1 MHKRGNE
8 IDERDT
14 KKESSAVGCVLESVC
29 VCVCTIVK
37 VCVCVCGLLGYS
49 VCVGVLLRDIFNSVC
64 QLLSSPSARD
74 VGGKQKNI
82 SNATII

>member
-1 MHKRGNE
+1 MRETQKRVF
-8 IDERDT
+8 
-14 KKESSAVGCVLESVC
+14 SSRLCVREC
-29 VCVCTIVK
+29 MCVCTIVK